1 MSDTLFKHLYL
12 RSSTG
17 YAAVSTA
24 EGAMLMANPA
34 FCGMFGY
41 TEAELKEMSYLELA
55 DPEDRHTLDHA
66 QIMEYLLASPGTA
79 VDTEKRFR
87 HKNGG
92 TLWVALHAFL
102 IFDEW
107 TDRPSHLVAEMTDIT
122 ARKLAELK
130 IEEDYHLY
138 KLITQNT
145 PDMISFADPDG
156 TLRYVSPS
164 VETLLG
170 YSASEMIGRN
180 KREYYHESDA
190 LEMTRPG
197 KLYSDSIS
205 YTRRARHKDGHY
217 LWVENSF
224 QVMRDPEGKVRQ
236 ILTIARDITERKKV
250 EDMLAYAQEL
260 GQMGSWEWDSVA
272 GHMTVSGHMMAI
284 FELGKNCGNHTVIE
298 YRRLLECVVPE
309 DLAALRTELHHT
321 LKTGVNGEAIFRVK
335 SSEAE
340 CKFIYARW
348 VVILDASS
356 RVQQIRGMVQD
367 VTDRHRMEEQ
377 LRESERNYRLISE
390 NSQDFITRNRTD
402 EQATFLYAS
411 PVCREMLGYTP
422 EEMVGTGGLDYVHPG
437 DVARVQLYLERSK
450 QGLAMEPIVFR
461 YRCKNGTYL
470 WVETTLQYTETGA
483 GISEMIGVTRNISE
497 RKQYEL
503 KLLESENRYKSL
515 FEYNP
520 SAISAMDLE
529 GYIQSLNA
537 SLEQLTGYSHGTLQY
552 SSYSEII
559 DEDELDKVN
568 RRFRA
573 AAEGIAQT
581 FETRVIRHDGQRVEV
596 GMIYVP
602 IMVDHEVVGV
612 FAITSDITERKR
624 HLEQIEKLSYEHALI
639 LNSVSEGIFGM
650 NLEGKTVFINPAASV
665 MLGYHPGE
673 LARNIKL
680 HTIAQTWMD
689 GELYPG
695 GQRTLTELLQMNAS
709 FEQEQ
714 EGIFW
719 RQDGSSFLAKYRMTP
734 LYDNG
739 EHKGAVVVFR
749 DITEEKA
756 VVRAKESAEKADR
769 AKSEFLAIMSH
780 ELRTPMNGI
789 IGMAD
794 LLSGTELNE
803 EQQYYIQII
812 NKSGAALVHILNE
825 VLDFSKIESGM
836 MTLDLQ
842 PVDIRQVVQNVCEL
856 FYPRVQEKEL
866 ILRSDIGPDI
876 PGLVITDEARLRQIL
891 VNLVGNAV
899 KFTEE
904 GEVGVAVKL
913 EAAREPGSLILRFAV
928 TDTGIGI
935 PQGSQSLLFQSFT
948 QLDPSINR
956 KYGGTGL
963 GLAISKKLA
972 ELLGGIIGVNSSEG
986 EGSEFY
992 FTISAGLPPQESG
1005 GPLLAGAAASKEYRS
1020 GVFSMDQPEAAYGP
1034 LSILVAEDHQ
1044 VNQQIIQ
1051 AFLRKRGYTSDLVT
1065 DGELA
1070 VEAVRSRHYDLVFM
1084 DIQMPGM
1091 DGIEAARQI
1100 RSTVGLSPVIIA
1112 VTAFARKEDKEMCLR
1127 AGMQDFIS
1135 KPIRGEELDRVLRDW
1150 SGSVRSQS

>member
-17 YAAVSTA
+17 YAVISAA
-24 EGAMLMANPA
+24 DGMMLMANPA
-34 FCGMFGY
+34 LCGMFGY
-41 TEAELKEMSYLELA
+41 TEAELKEMCYLDIV
-55 DPEDRHTLDHA
+55 DPEDRHTLDHG
-66 QIMEYLLASPGTA
+66 QLIHHLLDSPGAA
-79 VDTEKRFR
+79 VDTDKRFR
-87 HKNGG
+87 HKNGE
-92 TLWVALHAFL
+92 TLWVALHIFL
-102 IFDEW
+102 IEDEG
-107 TDRPSHLVAEMTDIT
+107 TDRPSYLMAEMADIT
-122 ARKLAELK
+122 ARKLAEQK
-130 IEEDYHLY
+130 IEEDHHLY
-138 KLITQNT
+138 KLITEHT
-145 PDMISFADPDG
+145 PDMISFANPDG
-156 TLRYVSPS
+156 TLTYVSPS

-170 YSASEMIGRN
+170 YPASDMIGSN
-180 KREYYHESDA
+180 KMEYYHETDA

-197 KLYSDSIS
+197 KLYSDSDVF
-205 YTRRARHKDGHY
+205 TRRARHKDGHY
-217 LWVENSF
+217 LWIESSF
-224 QVMRDPEGKVRQ
+224 QVMRDEDGKVQQ
-236 ILTIARDITERKKV
+236 ILTMARDITERKKV

-272 GHMTVSGHMMAI
+272 GELTVSGHMMAI
-284 FELGKNCGNHTVIE
+284 FELGRNCGNHTVIG
-298 YRRLLECVVPE
+298 YRQLLDCVVPQ
-309 DLAALRTELHHT
+309 DLPALRAELYHT
-321 LKTGVNGEAIFRVK
+321 LKTGKNGEAIFRVNSRDEPYK
-335 SSEAE
+335 I
-340 CKFIYARW
+340 IYARW
-348 VVILDASS
+348 VVILDASA
-356 RVQQIRGMVQD
+356 RVQQVRGMVQD
-367 VTDRHRMEEQ
+367 VTERHRMEEQ

-390 NSQDFITRNRTD
+390 NSQDFITRNSTD

-411 PVCREMLGYTP
+411 PICREMLGYTP
-422 EEMVGTGGLDYVHPG
+422 EEMVGTGGMSYVHPEDAAG
-437 DVARVQLYLERSK
+437 VRLHLERSK
-450 QGLAMEPIVFR
+450 QGLTLEPVVFR
-461 YRCKNGTYL
+461 YRCKDGSYL
-470 WVETTLQYTETGA
+470 WVETTLRHTETGTP
-483 GISEMIGVTRNISE
+483 GVTEMIGVTRNISE

-520 SAISAMDLE
+520 SAISAMDLQ

-537 SLEQLTGYSHGTLQY
+537 SLEQLTGYSRETLQY
-552 SSYSEII
+552 SSYCEII
-559 DEDELDKVN
+559 DEDELDRVN
-568 RRFRA
+568 RRFSD
-573 AAEGIAQT
+573 AAEGVAQT

-602 IMVDHEVVGV
+602 ILLNHEVVGV
-612 FAITSDITERKR
+612 FSITSDITERKR

-650 NLEGKTVFINPAASV
+650 NLAGETVFINPAASV

-673 LARNIKL
+673 LAGNIKL

-695 GQRTLTELLQMNAS
+695 GRRTLAELLQMNS
-709 FEQEQ
+709 SYEQEQ
-714 EGIFW
+714 EGVFW
-719 RQDGSSFLAKYRMTP
+719 RQDGSSFLVKYRMTA

-739 EHKGAVVVFR
+739 ERKGAVVVFR

-794 LLSGTELNE
+794 LLSGTELTE

-856 FYPRVQEKEL
+856 FYPRVQEKGL
-866 ILRSDIGPDI
+866 ILRSDIEPDI

-904 GEVGVAVKL
+904 GEVGVAVRL
-913 EAAREPGSLILRFAV
+913 EEAREPGALILRFAV

-935 PQGSQSLLFQSFT
+935 PQGSQNLLFQSFT

-963 GLAISKKLA
+963 GLAISKKLV
-972 ELLGGIIGVNSSEG
+972 ELLDGAIGVNSSEG

-992 FTISAGLPPQESG
+992 FTICVAQSPEASG
-1005 GPLLAGAAASKEYRS
+1005 TPLLAGAAAAQEYKS
-1020 GVFSMDQPEAAYGP
+1020 GIFNMDQPEAAYGP
-1034 LSILVAEDHQ
+1034 LSILVAEDHP
-1044 VNQQIIQ
+1044 VNQQILQ
-1051 AFLRKRGYTSDLVT
+1051 AFLQKRGYASDLVPN
-1065 DGELA
+1065 GELA

-1100 RSTVGLSPVIIA
+1100 RSTMGLSPVIVA
-1112 VTAFARKEDKEMCLR
+1112 VTAFARKEDREMCLR
-1127 AGMQDFIS
+1127 AGMQDFIP

-1150 SGSVRSQS
+1150 SGSLRS